1 MLLITEILQLPNPQ
15 IKHCLWGA
23 SGLVRGEP
31 WIKYLNNWIQSCKS
45 EVPGAVRRPS
55 KEMIL
60 KQDLKDY
67 FKWTKRRQESSRRRN
82 RVEKLYRKRKH
93 SVSQEL
99 KKGWKAKCNGGEGT
113 LWTFT
118 LEPRTGSRPTR
129 ALWAWRHLSYPD
141 IIGKPIEGFK
151 VKW

>member
-1 MLLITEILQLPNPQ
+1 MLLTTEILQLPNPQ
-15 IKHCLWGA
+15 IKHCPWGA

-67 FKWTKRRQESSRRRN
+67 LKWTKRRQESSRRRN
-82 RVEKLYRKRKH
+82 MALKSSIERESIVFLRSRKKAGRQSVTGEREHCGH
-93 SVSQEL
+93 SRWSQCREQTNQSLMGL
-99 KKGWKAKCNGGEGT
+99 KT
-113 LWTFT
+113 
-118 LEPRTGSRPTR
+118 PV
-129 ALWAWRHLSYPD
+129 LSWHHR
-141 IIGKPIEGFK
+141 EANRGF
-151 VKW
+151 